1 MISDSKKLRNKQIQL
16 NSLLEITKAINLNFS
31 RGQIF
36 SIYEYVLRQQ
46 LKVDKLALFIYDQEW
61 KCAVYYGAEPL
72 RDDFDVQD
80 YLIHIQ
86 EIRESKEYE
95 KDALKEFELII
106 PVTHKNKALAFV
118 LMGIPKGEVVVDEL
132 VPFIQTLTNIVAV
145 AIENKNLAKEQITQV
160 GIKKEMEFAAE
171 MQGMLFPS
179 YLPKNRDVE
188 IFATYLPH
196 REVGGD
202 YYDYLRLI
210 NFEFLICMADVSGKG
225 VPAAL
230 MMSNFQANLHALA
243 NQYNTL
249 PKLVSQLNTRVNKTA
264 KGEKFITMFL
274 GKFNSQT
281 RELHYVNAGHNPP
294 ILFQNNEIIFLESGT
309 TGLGMLDE
317 LPFVNE
323 GKIHISPGSILLCYT
338 DGVVELENED
348 GEQYGI
354 DALKRFLIE
363 NAEIGSMEDFHK
375 KLLESFNRYRGG
387 RDFVDDITLL
397 SCRFMLL

>member
-1 MISDSKKLRNKQIQL
+1 MNPDRVKLRNKQIQL
-16 NSLLEITKAINLNFS
+16 NSLLEITKAISQNFS

-36 SIYEYVLRQQ
+36 SLYEYVLRQQ
-46 LKVDKLALFIYDQEW
+46 LMVNKLALFIHDQEW
-61 KCAVYYGAEPL
+61 KCAVFYGSKPL
-72 RDDFDVQD
+72 SDDFDVMQH
-80 YLIHIQ
+80 LIHIN
-86 EIRESKEYE
+86 EMRAPNDS
-95 KDALKEFELII
+95 DPASLKEFELII
-106 PVTHKNKALAFV
+106 PVTHKNKPLAFV
-118 LMGIPKGEVVVDEL
+118 MMSMPQGEMVDEL
-132 VPFIQTLTNIVAV
+132 LPFIQTITNIVAV
-145 AIENKNLAKEQITQV
+145 AIENKNLAKEQITQI

-179 YLPKNRDVE
+179 YLPKNKDVE
-188 IFATYLPH
+188 INATYLPH

-243 NQYNTL
+243 NQYSSL
-249 PKLVSQLNTRVNKTA
+249 PKLVNQLNSRVNKTA

-281 RELHYVNAGHNPP
+281 RELNYVNAGHNPP
-294 ILFQNNEIIFLESGT
+294 LLIQNNEISFLEEGT

-323 GKIHISPGSILLCYT
+323 GKVYISPGSLLLCYT
-338 DGVVELENED
+338 DGVVELENEE
-348 GEQYGI
+348 GELYGTEP
-354 DALKRFLIE
+354 LKKFLSE
-363 NAEIGSMEDFHK
+363 NSEIGSMPDFHK
-375 KLLESFNRYRGG
+375 KLLETFNKHRGSK
-387 RDFVDDITLL
+387 DFVDDITLL
-397 SCRFMLL
+397 SCRFTLL

>member
-1 MISDSKKLRNKQIQL
+1 MTPDSLKLRNKQIQL

-31 RGQIF
+31 RVQIF

-46 LKVDKLALFIYDQEW
+46 LKVNKFALFIQDQGW
-61 KCAVYYGAEPL
+61 KCAVFYGTEPFAV
-72 RDDFDVQD
+72 DFDVMTH
-80 YLIHIQ
+80 LVHIH
-86 EIRESKEYE
+86 EICEPKE
-95 KDALKEFELII
+95 DASMLNEFDLII
-106 PVTHKNKALAFV
+106 PVTHKNKPLAFV
-118 LMGIPKGEVVVDEL
+118 LMCMPHGEVVDEL
-132 VPFIQTLTNIVAV
+132 VSFIQTLTNIVAV
-145 AIENKNLAKEQITQV
+145 AIENKNLAKEQIAQI

-179 YLPKNRDVE
+179 YLPKNRDIE
-188 IFATYLPH
+188 ISATYLPH

-243 NQYNTL
+243 NQHVSL

-294 ILFQNNEIIFLESGT
+294 LLFQNGQISFLESGT

-323 GKIHISPGSILLCYT
+323 GKVHISPGSILLCYT

-348 GEQYGI
+348 GEHYGI
-354 DALKRFLIE
+354 EPLKKFLIE
-363 NAEIGSMEDFHK
+363 NAELLKMEDFHK
-375 KLLESFNRYRGG
+375 KLLESLNMHRMSK
-387 RDFVDDITLL
+387 DFVDDITLL
-397 SCRFMLL
+397 SCRFTLL